1 MELNL
6 QDHVQLVSVDQESFC
21 VGMQISCLLQG
32 VCLPFPKLGN
42 TEGRVNNPMQTASQF
57 SFQSMHTPSFTSTP
71 NS

>member
-6 QDHVQLVSVDQESFC
+6 HDPVQLVSGDQESFC

-42 TEGRVNNPMQTASQF
+42 TEGRGTGRGGASGVHARLAG
-57 SFQSMHTPSFTSTP
+57 SPDH
-71 NS
+71 